1 MDNQLNSLKIYFYA
15 SLSDLITYKKECSLY
30 FYLTRHTFV
39 KLLSNTRYNLIE
51 RRIRL
56 RIFISSE
63 R

>member
-1 MDNQLNSLKIYFYA
+1 MDNQRSLKIYFYA
-15 SLSDLITYKKECSLY
+15 SFSDLITNKEECSPY
-30 FYLTRHTFV
+30 FYLTRHMFA